1 MLHYGLFI
9 GLSAWAANIRVL
21 AAPKRPVLRHAAGL
35 CTKVDEKAAALLEF
49 IAFLLYNIIIY
60 LDIDI
65 PFHNL
70 VLTMVTGLCSAGR
83 KQVINHFFVTNS
95 AKRN

>member
-1 MLHYGLFI
+1 MGLF
-9 GLSAWAANIRVL
+9 GLSFGDRQ
-21 AAPKRPVLRHAAGL
+21 RHQHG
-35 CTKVDEKAAALLEF
+35 TKVDEKAAALLEF